1 MQSARPPD
9 EGGHQHALGPLHI
22 PYEGGNQM
30 QAACNQHAISMHSA
44 RYTYLFDRAP
54 VAYQF
59 VEGAFEVL
67 KDHLRR
73 PLGIPN

>member
-1 MQSARPPD
+1 MREPISMHSARYTYLMR
-9 EGGHQHALGPLHI
+9 GAI
-22 PYEGGNQM
+22 R
-30 QAACNQHAISMHSA
+30 CNQHAISMHSA

-54 VAYQF
+54 VADQF

>member
-1 MQSARPPD
+1 MREP
-9 EGGHQHALGPLHI
+9 
-22 PYEGGNQM
+22 
-30 QAACNQHAISMHSA
+30 ISMHSA

-54 VAYQF
+54 VADQF